1 YRSGDRR
8 SPCSGSRSR
17 GVGYRPV
24 SPGALPRS
32 YRQLVVPNSSRLRVL
47 KYSEKI
53 VATFNLD
60 VPPTPSE
67 TKGSNFSPF
76 PRVARSG
83 NDRPIKREQS
93 FRFRSVNKQID
104 CRVGL

>member
-1 YRSGDRR
+1 MTESFISEVIAGRSDM
-8 SPCSGSRSR
+8 CA
-17 GVGYRPV
+17 
-24 SPGALPRS
+24 GALPRS

-67 TKGSNFSPF
+67 TKGSNFSLF

-93 FRFRSVNKQID
+93 FRFRSINKQID

>member
-1 YRSGDRR
+1 MAAPALSGI
-8 SPCSGSRSR
+8 PN
-17 GVGYRPV
+17 RPNV
-24 SPGALPRS
+24 LTAAKTFVTTGALPRT

-76 PRVARSG
+76 SRVARSG
-83 NDRPIKREQS
+83 NDRPIKREHS
-93 FRFRSVNKQID
+93 FRFRSINKQID